1 MNNKIKIKYV
11 ILCSTVCYFITLMLL
26 NAATSGVYNIKV
38 KIVEEQVGIEI
49 VTSDLDFG
57 YVVKGTSVTSGGVST
72 AVKNTGAVNI
82 DLKLKISGSPT
93 GWTPGTTLNDVG
105 TDKYVLATVFH
116 EWDGL
121 IKSTNPYSCFGNED
135 VLTTTDKFASP
146 AIGQGGNGTFASE
159 FINGQAVETPVSAD
173 GYNLAPGEQVN
184 NFFFFNAPTS
194 LSNSG
199 QYGQEQTITVTVT
212 AVIHQ

>member
-1 MNNKIKIKYV
+1 
-11 ILCSTVCYFITLMLL
+11 MLL

-38 KIVEEQVGIEI
+38 KIVEEQVGIGI

-82 DLKLKISGSPT
+82 DLKLKITDNSLHWST
-93 GWTPGTTLNDVG
+93 GTTLGDTG

-116 EWDGL
+116 EWNGL
-121 IKSTNPYSCFGNED
+121 LVSTNPYACFKDND
-135 VLTTTDKFASP
+135 VLTTEDKTA
-146 AIGQGGNGTFASE
+146 GTATGTGIFASE
-159 FINGQAVETPVSAD
+159 FIDGQAVETPVFAD
-173 GYNLAPGEQVN
+173 GYNLAPGDQVN
-184 NFFFFNAPTS
+184 SLFFFNAPTS